1 MKVVSL
7 PFDGNL
13 CQSNFEKNG
22 NHDVWKSGRITYRDN
37 G

>member
-1 MKVVSL
+1 MKVVSP

-13 CQSNFEKNG
+13 CQSNLKKIS
-22 NHDVWKSGRITYRDN
+22 NHDVLKSGRITYRDN